1 MAATTIT
8 SKGQVTIPSDIRER
22 MRWKTGDR
30 LDFSVEA
37 NGRVVVELLAEDA
50 RSLRGA
56 LGRKDRPTVS
66 IEEMDQAV
74 GQYLSKKHRSR

>member
-1 MAATTIT
+1 MAATTLT

-56 LGRKDRPTVS
+56 LGRKGQATLS

-74 GQYLSKKHRSR
+74 GRYLSEKHRSR